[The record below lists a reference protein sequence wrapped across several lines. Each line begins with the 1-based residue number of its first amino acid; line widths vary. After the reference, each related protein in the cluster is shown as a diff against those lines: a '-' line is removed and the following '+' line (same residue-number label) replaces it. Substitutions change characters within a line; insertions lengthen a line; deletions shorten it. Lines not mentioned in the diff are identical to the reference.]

1 MIGEPQVGRRFRVGL
16 VVLVALFGV
25 MIGIFMV
32 GRRANLF
39 KKKLPY
45 ETRFDS
51 AAGLVPGNPV
61 RLNGVTVGNVLDVR
75 LSPDPADRS
84 VQVVYDVDRRLRSRL
99 RAGTR
104 ASIKTIGLLG
114 DKYIDLDGGSVSEPE
129 IDIGGE
135 IKAAPGAGLEKLLEG
150 GGDLLTDLAAIAR
163 SLKNILGRTEQGKGF
178 LGAITSE
185 SPESERLGN
194 SLNATLTSLNAILRK
209 VQEGHGLL
217 GKLLVD
223 DKYGHETGESLRGAL
238 HSVQN
243 VFARID
249 EQMRTN
255 TGVVAALLGD
265 PEGKKK
271 VYQLV
276 DNLSQAATSLAA
288 VTRDLEKGSGAIPLM
303 LHDEKFGKEFT
314 GNLRRFSQRL
324 DSIGRK
330 LDEGHGTAG
339 KLINDPSI
347 FDAANDLVVGVDDS
361 KLLRWLIRNRQRAGI
376 KRRYDEERAKAG
388 LPPAPDSE
396 EEPAPAPTPALT
408 PRPGPPPSPH

>member
-1 MIGEPQVGRRFRVGL
+1 MVGEQQVGRRFRVGL
-16 VVLVALFGV
+16 VVLVGLVAV
-25 MIGIFMV
+25 MSGIFMV

-39 KKKLPY
+39 RKKLPY

-51 AAGLVPGNPV
+51 ASGLVPGNPV
-61 RLNGVTVGNVLDVR
+61 RLNGVTVGNVLEVK

-129 IDIGGE
+129 IEVNGE
-135 IKAAPGAGLEKLLEG
+135 IKAAPGTGIEKLLEG
-150 GGDLLTDLAAIAR
+150 GGDLLTDLGAIAR

-185 SPESERLGN
+185 GPESERLGN
-194 SLNATLTSLNAILRK
+194 SLNATLTSLNGILRK

-217 GKLLVD
+217 GKLLID
-223 DKYGHETGESLRGAL
+223 DKYGRETGEALRSAI
-238 HSVQN
+238 HSVQA
-243 VFARID
+243 VFNRVD

-255 TGVVAALLGD
+255 TGAIPALLGD

-276 DNLSQAATSLAA
+276 DNLSQAAVSLAS
-288 VTRDLEKGSGAIPLM
+288 VTKDLEKGSGAIPL
-303 LHDEKFGKEFT
+303 LLRDERFGKEFT
-314 GNLRRFSQRL
+314 GNLRSFSRHL

-330 LDEGHGTAG
+330 LDGGQGTAG
-339 KLINDPSI
+339 KLINDPSV
-347 FDAANDLVVGVDDS
+347 FDAANRLVVGIDES
-361 KLLRWLIRNRQRAGI
+361 KLLRWIIRNRQRAGI
-376 KRRYDEERAKAG
+376 KKQYTDERAKAG
-388 LPPAPDSE
+388 LPPAEDAE
-396 EEPAPAPTPALT
+396 DEPPSLPAPTPT
-408 PRPGPPPSPH
+408 PRPH